1 MSQHLVP
8 LYLMICSVDWQGWV
22 FKGNHNDAEHCNLP
36 STQPNMYTASQRH
49 SNNSHPC
56 QTAAI
61 PITNHKRSLDTNLA
75 GSDPTYHFNKKKCV
89 RRLFFAAK
97 PENSKPSEYSID
109 VGNKDIKCTINAFV
123 ICDCKLPLNS
133 NKMFQKQCVGMK

>member
-1 MSQHLVP
+1 MTQNIAIYRQHNQ
-8 LYLMICSVDWQGWV
+8 ICTLHL
-22 FKGNHNDAEHCNLP
+22 N
-36 STQPNMYTASQRH
+36 RIR

-75 GSDPTYHFNKKKCV
+75 GSDPTYHFNKKKWV

-133 NKMFQKQCVGMK
+133 NKMFHKQCVAMQNSMNHPG